1 MLISETAKLAG
12 VNVETIRYYE
22 RQGILETPLKR
33 ESGYREY
40 TREAVALI
48 QFVKNA
54 QNLGFSLKE
63 IKGLL
68 NLKVDPSSDCGDV
81 KQRALEKIIEIEEKI
96 QSLEAMKSSLEIIT
110 ERCSG
115 TGPVSGCTILNAME
129 HEERI

>member
-12 VNVETIRYYE
+12 VNIETIRYYE
-22 RQGILETPLKR
+22 RQGILEVPHKR

-40 TREAVALI
+40 TQEAVALI

-68 NLKVDPSSDCGDV
+68 AVKVDPQSDCGDV
-81 KQRALEKIIEIEEKI
+81 KQRALEKILEIEEKI
-96 QSLEAMKSSLEIIT
+96 TALEAMKGSLEIIT
-110 ERCSG
+110 KRCSG
-115 TGPVSGCTILNAME
+115 KGPVSGCTILNAME
-129 HEERI
+129 HEETR